1 MEKKFH
7 CAVMPQ
13 INKGWLALVLSLL
26 TASAVASTLPTF
38 EAEYTA
44 YRYGKKLGYALLS
57 LEASEHKKNSY
68 RLEYYSKVSLFY
80 LSDKR
85 SEISTFEYKDNTFTP
100 QDYRFTRTGTGS
112 NKSTNVLFDQASGKI
127 VVDKEPA
134 FDWLGQFDNQI
145 YRLDMQKKLAQGQTD
160 FTYQVINYRGDA
172 REYNLKVMGK
182 DQLTLPYG
190 TLEGIKVNIVRINS
204 SRETFAWFSPQLNY
218 QLVRLQQFKDDKEQG
233 DIQLK
238 SFELTK

>member
-7 CAVMPQ
+7 SVVTPQ
-13 INKGWLALVLSLL
+13 INKWWLGLVLSLL
-26 TASAVASTLPTF
+26 TASAVAATLPAF

-57 LEASEHKKNSY
+57 LEALEQENTY
-68 RLEYYSKVSLFY
+68 RLEYYSKVSLFF

-85 SEISTFEYKDNTFTP
+85 SEISKFEYKDNTFTP

-112 NKSTNVLFDQASGKI
+112 NKSTNVLFDQATGKI
-127 VVDKEPA
+127 LVDKEPI
-134 FDWLGQFDNQI
+134 FDWQGQLDNQL
-145 YRLDMQKKLAQGQTD
+145 YRLDMQNKLAQGQTY

-182 DQLTLPYG
+182 EQLTLPYG
-190 TLEGIKVNIVRINS
+190 TLEGVKVNIVRKNS

>member
-1 MEKKFH
+1 MEKKFRL
-7 CAVMPQ
+7 VVTPQ
-13 INKGWLALVLSLL
+13 INKWWLGLVLSLL
-26 TASAVASTLPTF
+26 TASAVAATLPTF

-57 LEASEHKKNSY
+57 LQALEQENTY
-68 RLEYYSKVSLFY
+68 RLEYYSKVSLFF

-85 SEISTFEYKDNTFTP
+85 SEISMFEYKDNTFTP
-100 QDYRFTRTGTGS
+100 QDYRFTRSGTGS
-112 NKSTNVLFDQASGKI
+112 NKSTNVQFDQATDKI
-127 VVDKEPA
+127 LVDKEPA
-134 FDWLGQFDNQI
+134 FDWQGQFDNQL
-145 YRLDMQKKLAQGQTD
+145 YRLDMQRKLAQGQTD

-190 TLEGIKVNIVRINS
+190 TLEGIKVNIVRKNS

-238 SFELTK
+238 SFQLTQ